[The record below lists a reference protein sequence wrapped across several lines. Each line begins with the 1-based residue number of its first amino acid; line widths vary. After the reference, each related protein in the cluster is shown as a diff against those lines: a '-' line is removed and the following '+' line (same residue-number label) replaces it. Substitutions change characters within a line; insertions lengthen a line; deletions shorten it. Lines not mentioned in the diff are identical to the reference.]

1 MNTIKIS
8 GPGMLVYKGKQIRLP
23 ATLNKVP
30 DKDINLLK
38 ALTKAKSV
46 EMEFLEEESVRLA
59 RMVNKVKSEE
69 LPEPNSIEEIEKT
82 EIKVEDLFDSD
93 DTLGSLLK
101 NTDKE

>member
-1 MNTIKIS
+1 
-8 GPGMLVYKGKQIRLP
+8 MLVYKGKQIRLP
-23 ATLNKVP
+23 ATLYKVP